1 MITKETWIRAKVAKI
16 CDNMFKLNQ
25 NQSLKSWF
33 HWMDTVP
40 EWKIYVYFLVIRT
53 KIHSDR
59 MKNIYI
65 FLVIRTKIHSDRMKN
80 IYFFSYKNQD
90 KFFYI
95 CESNNFFVHIDCQ
108 TKNVSSMV
116 KET

>member
-59 MKNIYI
+59 MKNIY
-65 FLVIRTKIHSDRMKN
+65 
-80 IYFFSYKNQD
+80 FFSYKNQD